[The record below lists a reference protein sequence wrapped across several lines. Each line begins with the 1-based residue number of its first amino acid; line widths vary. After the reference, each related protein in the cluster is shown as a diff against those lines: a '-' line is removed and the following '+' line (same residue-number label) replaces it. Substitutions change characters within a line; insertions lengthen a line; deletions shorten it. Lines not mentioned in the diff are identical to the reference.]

1 MRLPKTLVLLLAAA
15 RAQELER
22 IRLEFLVA
30 HLHDTM
36 ANVWDA
42 AGTVTELIETSV
54 PDHQADLVGGAE
66 ALRKALFASLRMLK
80 EESRVYMMYAGFDV
94 DGAYAEY
101 GAVKNSWYDVTQA
114 DLPPAS

>member
-1 MRLPKTLVLLLAAA
+1 MRLPAAALLMMAAA

-42 AGTVTELIETSV
+42 AGTVTELVETSV
-54 PDHQADLVGGAE
+54 PDHQVDLVGGAE
-66 ALRKALFASLRMLK
+66 ALRKALFASLRMLSG
-80 EESRVYMMYAGFDV
+80 EGRVYMMYAGFEV
-94 DGAYAEY
+94 DGTFCGYY
-101 GAVKNSWYDVTQA
+101 GAGQSTRSTSSDERTR
-114 DLPPAS
+114 

>member
-1 MRLPKTLVLLLAAA
+1 MRLPQTLVLLLASAG
-15 RAQELER
+15 AQELER

-54 PDHQADLVGGAE
+54 PDHEADLVGGAE
-66 ALRKALFASLRMLK
+66 ALRKALFASLHVKGRGQGLH
-80 EESRVYMMYAGFDV
+80 DV
-94 DGAYAEY
+94 RG
-101 GAVKNSWYDVTQA
+101 V
-114 DLPPAS
+114 